1 MITTELCPLCAA
13 PEAPHF
19 HRDSQRDY
27 FRCIRCALTFVP
39 ASQYLSRAAE
49 LAVYQTHENSVDD
62 PGYRRFLSRVSLPLC
77 ERLAPGCEGLDFG
90 CGPGPALAAML
101 EECGHRVWLYDSFF
115 HHEPAALQRD
125 YDFVTATEVV
135 EHLHRPGEV
144 LAQLWALLRPG
155 GWLGVMTKLAVD
167 REAFARWHYIRDPT
181 HVCFFGRATW
191 EYWAEQQGAMLE
203 FIGSDVILL
212 QRPL

>member
-1 MITTELCPLCAA
+1 MITTEFCPLCAA
-13 PEAPHF
+13 PDAQLF
-19 HRDSQRDY
+19 HSDSRRDY
-27 FRCIRCALTFVP
+27 FRCTRCALTFVP
-39 ASQYLSRAAE
+39 VSQYLSRTEE
-49 LAVYQTHENSVDD
+49 LAVYQAHENSVDD
-62 PGYRRFLSRVSLPLC
+62 PGYRRFLSRLSMPLC

-115 HHEPAALQRD
+115 HDEPAALQRG

-155 GWLGVMTKLAVD
+155 GWLGVMTKLAAD

-181 HVCFFGRATW
+181 HVCFFSPATW
-191 EYWAEQQGAMLE
+191 EYWAEQHGAALE
-203 FIGSDVILL
+203 FTGSDVMLL
-212 QRPL
+212 QCPR